1 MANITSQMVKELRE
15 MTQAGMMDCKKALVE
30 ADGNMDKAVEWLRE
44 KGLAAAAKKAG
55 RIAAEG
61 VVASYITECGK
72 VGVVV
77 EVNCETDFV
86 AKTDNFVNFSKNVAK
101 HIAYANPADIDALM
115 AQKFVDDETKTITD
129 LVSDATVS
137 IGEKISIRRFAR
149 YAIENGAV
157 ESYIHMGGK
166 IGVLLKVENDN
177 AETLNNETFKTF
189 YHDVAL
195 QIAAAKPS
203 YVRKEEVPSENL
215 AKEREIL
222 RAQAL
227 NEGKPE
233 KIVDKMVDG
242 RIQKYYKE
250 VCLIE
255 QPFVKDGDKS
265 IAQLTAEVAKEIG
278 ANINIVSFERFERG
292 EGIEKR
298 QDNFAEEI
306 AAQMAAIGK

>member
-1 MANITSQMVKELRE
+1 MANVTAQMVKELRE
-15 MTQAGMMDCKKALVE
+15 MTQAGMMDCKKALME
-30 ADGNMDKAVEWLRE
+30 AQGDMEKAVEWLRE

-61 VVASYITECGK
+61 VVASYINDNAT
-72 VGVVV
+72 VGVIV

-86 AKTDNFVNFSKNVAK
+86 ANTDNFRNFCKNVAK
-101 HIAYANPADIDALM
+101 HIAIANPADVDALLT
-115 AQKFVDDETKTITD
+115 QKFVDDESKTITD

-149 YAIENGAV
+149 YETNKGVV

-166 IGVLLKVENDN
+166 IGVLLLVENDKP
-177 AETLNNETFKTF
+177 ETFEAPAFKAF

-195 QIAAAKPS
+195 QVAASRPS
-203 YVRKEEVPSENL
+203 YVRKAEVPTASL
-215 AKEREIL
+215 DKEREIL

-233 KIVDKMVDG
+233 KIVDKMVEG
-242 RIQKYYKE
+242 RIEKYYKE
-250 VCLIE
+250 VCLLE
-255 QPFVKDGDKS
+255 QPFVKDPDMSVTK
-265 IAQLTAEVAKEIG
+265 LAEQVSKEIG
-278 ANINIVSFERFERG
+278 AGINVVCFERFERG

-306 AAQMAAIGK
+306 AAQMAAMK

>member
-30 ADGNMDKAVEWLRE
+30 ADGDMDKAVEWLRE

-61 VVASYITECGK
+61 VVASYITDDAK

-86 AKTDNFVNFSKNVAK
+86 AKTDNFINFSKNVAK
-101 HIAYANPADIDALM
+101 HIALANPADVDALM
-115 AQKFVDDETKTITD
+115 NQKFVDDEAKTITD

-149 YAIENGAV
+149 YETDKGAV

-166 IGVLLKVENDN
+166 IGVLLLVENDN
-177 AETLNNETFKTF
+177 AATIANETFKTF

-250 VCLIE
+250 VCLVE

-306 AAQMAAIGK
+306 AAQMAAMNK

>member
-15 MTQAGMMDCKKALVE
+15 TTQAGMLDCKKALIQAE
-30 ADGNMDKAVEWLRE
+30 GNIEKAVEWLRE
-44 KGLAAAAKKAG
+44 KGLAAAAKKAS

-61 VVASYITECGK
+61 IVATYINEDASI
-72 VGVVV
+72 GVIV

-86 AKTDNFVNFSKNVAK
+86 AKTDNFSDFCKDVAK
-101 HIAYANPADIDALM
+101 HVAIANPASIDEM
-115 AQKFVDDETKTITD
+115 MEQKFVGNADKTITD
-129 LVSDATVS
+129 LVSDATVA
-137 IGEKISIRRFAR
+137 IGEKISVRRFAR
-149 YAIENGAV
+149 YQTNEGIV
-157 ESYIHMGGK
+157 ESYIHLGGK
-166 IGVLLKVENDN
+166 IGVLLLVENDN
-177 AETLNNETFKTF
+177 ADTFANETFKTY

-203 YVRKEEVPSENL
+203 VVRKEEVPSDNL
-215 AKEREIL
+215 NKEREIL

-233 KIVDKMVDG
+233 KIVDKMVEG
-242 RIQKYYKE
+242 RIEKYYKE
-250 VCLIE
+250 VCLLE

-265 IAQLTAEVAKEIG
+265 VGQLTAEVAKEIG
-278 ANINIVSFERFERG
+278 ANLKVVSFERFERG

-306 AAQMAAIGK
+306 AAQMAAKN